1 MSKKKMLL
9 FHPALAPYRVDQ
21 FNMLSELFD
30 LEVVFLFDNLWT
42 YKFDQELLLSQ
53 CSFKVSYLLK
63 GIRYK
68 GRVFRFGIYQKI
80 KQSQPDIILSYEYSF
95 TTQYILL
102 LRQVGLIKQPIGSMI
117 DDSIDICYNIQSKVR
132 FRARNRGVRL
142 LDFIVVMSHEVS
154 QYYSNEFNYDESK
167 IIVSPILQIPEKLR
181 MNADNLELFANKYV
195 EQYNLRNKKVLLFVG
210 RLIPEK
216 ALSLFIS
223 NVYSLLL
230 KEKDTVFVI
239 VGEGDEQ
246 PKLEE
251 LVKELKVEDKII
263 FAGRFDGIQLHGW
276 YLSAS
281 GFVLPSLSETFGAVV
296 NEALIFG
303 VPVLCSVYAGASS
316 LINSDN
322 GVVFDPKD
330 KKKTIEDLKL
340 FLDKIKKI
348 ENIDLS
354 SKPSLMEDFEGNFKK
369 EWSKLIDK

>member
-1 MSKKKMLL
+1 MLL

-42 YKFDQELLLSQ
+42 YKYDQDFLLSQ

-63 GIRYK
+63 GIRSK

-117 DDSIDICYNIQSKVR
+117 DDSIDICFNIQSKMR
-132 FRARNRGVRL
+132 FRARNRGVSL
-142 LDFIVVMSHEVS
+142 LDFMVVMSYKVS
-154 QYYSNEFNYDESK
+154 QYYSNEFNLDESK

-181 MNADNLELFANKYV
+181 MDASNLELFANKYV

-210 RLIPEK
+210 RLITEK

-223 NVYSLLL
+223 NVHFVLLE
-230 KEKDTVFVI
+230 EKDSIFVI

-246 PKLEE
+246 PQLEE
-251 LVKELKVEDKII
+251 LVKELRMEDKIV
-263 FAGRFDGIQLHGW
+263 FVGRFDAPELYGW

-322 GVVFDPKD
+322 GSIFDPKD
-330 KKKTIEDLKL
+330 KKKTIEGLRL

-354 SKPSLMEDFEGNFKK
+354 SKPSLMENFKDNFK
-369 EWSKLIDK
+369 REWCKLIDS